1 MDTLL
6 KWKLREF
13 LDKNNLTA
21 YQLEKA
27 LQGRA
32 SRNLAYTWA
41 RATAPPKK
49 LDTAVLGKVLE
60 ALGELTGKKVQVSDL
75 LEYER

>member
-13 LDKNNLTA
+13 LDNNNLTA

-27 LQGRA
+27 LQGRV
-32 SRNLAYTWA
+32 SRNLPYTWA
-41 RATAPPKK
+41 RATEPPKK
-49 LDTAVLGKVLE
+49 LDTAVFGKVLE
-60 ALGELTGKKVQVSDL
+60 ALGELTGKKVQVGDL
-75 LEYER
+75 LEYQG